1 LFISYYYLL
10 LFDHFQRSTF
20 QNNHFSI
27 ATMSSSSH
35 FGTPQH
41 NIISPFIVAV
51 KVEVEDEVVLEVTP
65 DDNLHDGSQVPESFG
80 GTP

>member
-1 LFISYYYLL
+1 
-10 LFDHFQRSTF
+10 
-20 QNNHFSI
+20 
-27 ATMSSSSH
+27 MSSSSH